1 VIFKWMAVKQLAVSV
16 LGCMAAE
23 FIFTAARRR
32 KPTLNDLSA
41 VVTGVLLAM
50 SLPGTSPWFVTLI
63 AAFAAMGLGKF
74 IFGGLGHNIFN
85 PAMVGRAFAMMAFT
99 GALAAGGYVDATSGG
114 VVSQATPMTAWQ
126 MNHHVTSPLA
136 LLLGN
141 TNGSLGETSAIACL
155 IGGLYLLI
163 RRTAAWQIP
172 VGVIAATIVFGL
184 MDTSRETLAAGS
196 ILVSGQWSH
205 LWSFMLEEWT
215 VAHHLLGG
223 AVLFGAFFIATDPV
237 SSPLTPKGRFIFGAG
252 VGALAMLMRSL
263 SAYPEGVMF
272 SVLLMNALTPL
283 INRWT
288 IPVPV
293 GGPVPKPAAAKK

>member
-1 VIFKWMAVKQLAVSV
+1 
-16 LGCMAAE
+16 
-23 FIFTAARRR
+23 
-32 KPTLNDLSA
+32 
-41 VVTGVLLAM
+41 
-50 SLPGTSPWFVTLI
+50 
-63 AAFAAMGLGKF
+63 
-74 IFGGLGHNIFN
+74 
-85 PAMVGRAFAMMAFT
+85 
-99 GALAAGGYVDATSGG
+99 
-114 VVSQATPMTAWQ
+114 
-126 MNHHVTSPLA
+126 
-136 LLLGN
+136 
-141 TNGSLGETSAIACL
+141 
-155 IGGLYLLI
+155 
-163 RRTAAWQIP
+163 
-172 VGVIAATIVFGL
+172 
-184 MDTSRETLAAGS
+184 
-196 ILVSGQWSH
+196 